1 MTRHHQ
7 ALIVIPCLNEER
19 HLPALLAAFAR
30 DAPGALVVVADG
42 GSTDRSRAIVEE
54 AAAANPG
61 IRLLDNP
68 KRIQSAAV
76 NLAAQV
82 HGAGR
87 QWLIRMDAHS
97 GYPQDFVGGL
107 IDAAERT
114 GAVSVTVPMRTRGV
128 GCFQRAA
135 ATAQNSL
142 LGTGGSLH
150 RVGTVG
156 RFVDHGH
163 HALMRLDAFLAA
175 GGYCE
180 AFTHNEDAELDH
192 RLREQGGRIWIEP
205 SLAIDYFP
213 RESPGALFRQ
223 YFHYGEGRARTVARH
238 RMRLKARQ
246 LAPLLVA
253 PAAAAALFA
262 PLAWWL
268 ALPLLFWALGSLGF
282 GLLLG
287 IRAREPCA
295 AAAGVA
301 AMLMHFGWSLG
312 YWRHLLFGKP
322 LAPPPRP
329 IVLS

>member
-1 MTRHHQ
+1 MKDNRD
-7 ALIVIPCLNEER
+7 ALIVIPCLNEEA
-19 HLPALLAAFAR
+19 HLPGLLADLAR
-30 DAPGALVVVADG
+30 DAPGALIVVADG

-54 AAAANPG
+54 LAAANPD

-68 KRIQSAAV
+68 ARIQSAAL

-87 QWLIRMDAHS
+87 KWLIRADAHS
-97 GYPQDFVGGL
+97 GYPADFVPGL
-107 IDAAERT
+107 IAAAERT
-114 GAVSVTVPMRTRGV
+114 GAVSVTVPMRTLGV

-135 ATAQNSL
+135 AAAQNSL

-180 AFTHNEDAELDH
+180 TFTHNEDAELDH

-205 SLAIDYFP
+205 GLAIDYYP
-213 RESPGALFRQ
+213 RAEPGALFRQ
-223 YFHYGEGRARTVARH
+223 YFRYGEGRARTVARH
-238 RMRLKARQ
+238 RTRLKARQ
-246 LAPLLVA
+246 LAPLFVA
-253 PAAAAALFA
+253 PTLAAVLAA
-262 PLAWWL
+262 PLAWWM
-268 ALPLLFWALGSLGF
+268 ALPALMWALGSLGF

-287 IRAREPCA
+287 LRAQDPCA
-295 AAAGVA
+295 AASGAA
-301 AMLMHFGWSLG
+301 AMLMHLGWSLG

-322 LAPPPRP
+322 LVAPPQP